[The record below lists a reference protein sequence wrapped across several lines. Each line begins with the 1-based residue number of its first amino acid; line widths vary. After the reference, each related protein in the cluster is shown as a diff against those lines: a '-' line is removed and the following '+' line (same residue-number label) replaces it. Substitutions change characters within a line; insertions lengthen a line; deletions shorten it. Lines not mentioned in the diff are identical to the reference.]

1 MYTYESPIKHSFLCS
16 FELSIEHPFNDANEC
31 SLLESYDCPN
41 ENAVQDTIIMSYNNT
56 IADSNKRAY
65 GGAFQHTIGDSKLNT
80 NLFPDIHSIL
90 RSIYCA
96 YYDTIK

>member
-1 MYTYESPIKHSFLCS
+1 MGSYKCAVSSAIGDSDES
-16 FELSIEHPFNDANEC
+16 
-31 SLLESYDCPN
+31 
-41 ENAVQDTIIMSYNNT
+41 
-56 IADSNKRAY
+56 AY
-65 GGAFQHTIGDSKLNT
+65 GSAFQHTIGDSKLNT